1 MISPSP
7 VLLIFEPKKNNSFLG
22 NSYQKAGYGVHIS
35 SQLDTL
41 LPLIGTL
48 IPDLLIINHQ
58 LTPEVDRMLQEMHA
72 QYPTQPYLVTTQ
84 NDPIVPAQVEKSLS
98 FAQEQKKLTPQNHT
112 LLHTHDIIGRGA
124 FFAELIRQ
132 FHTYVAAEIPL
143 IIYGPPGSG
152 KSTFARYAHALRNQ
166 NERTF
171 VEIECVSIDERRLE
185 ALCERYKK
193 DTHVTF
199 YFHHIEHLSFA
210 CQQLFKKY
218 VLEHFAPLIIASAR
232 IDLYPLLTR
241 KQFDPYLFARFHEGS
256 FALPSLTVRRD
267 EIPFLAVYYTTHT
280 NFLLQKETVL
290 CQSAIRE
297 LCAHNWP
304 GGIKELKTTISRA
317 CMLQKQPTVI
327 TARHIQRILAKR
339 VGLHAAYRAIK
350 KLLSKVFSNRVKKFF
365 TVPNL

>member
-7 VLLIFEPKKNNSFLG
+7 VLLIFEPEKNDSFLG
-22 NSYQKAGYGVHIS
+22 STYQKAGYGVHVS

-58 LTPEVDRMLQEMHA
+58 LTPEVDRVLQEMHV

-84 NDPIVPAQVEKSLS
+84 KNLVLPAHVEKSLS
-98 FAQEQKKLTPQNHT
+98 FTQEQKKRTAQNHT
-112 LLHTHDIIGRGA
+112 LLHIHNIIGRGT

-132 FHTYVAAEIPL
+132 FHTYIAAEIPL

-199 YFHHIEHLSFA
+199 YFHHIEHLSLA
-210 CQQLFKKY
+210 CQQLLKKY
-218 VLEHFAPLIIASAR
+218 LLERLAPLIIASAR

-241 KQFDPYLFARFHEGS
+241 KQFDPYLFARLHEGS

-267 EIPFLAVYYTTHT
+267 EIPFLAVYYTAHA
-280 NFLLQKETVL
+280 NFLLQKKMVL

-297 LCAHNWP
+297 LCTHNWP
-304 GGIKELKTTISRA
+304 GGIKELKTIISRA
-317 CMLQKQPTVI
+317 CILQKQTEVI
-327 TARHIQRILAKR
+327 TARHIQRVLAKQI
-339 VGLHAAYRAIK
+339 GLHAAYRAIK
-350 KLLSKVFSNRVKKFF
+350 KLLRKVFSNRVRKFF